1 MLSRRASLVAFIAP
15 FATTACVVGPNF
27 KAPAPPPVS
36 SYTQE
41 AQAQTTTATPG
52 VPGGQA
58 QHLIPGADIP
68 AEWWT
73 MFHSRRLNDLIEQA
87 LAHNAD
93 LKAAQAAILVAHP
106 ADQFGVKA
114 ALIALLAWC
123 FGPVLSHVQAAL
135 AYRALTSDRAVQAAE
150 AGDPP

>member
-1 MLSRRASLVAFIAP
+1 MNIAEI
-15 FATTACVVGPNF
+15 
-27 KAPAPPPVS
+27 VS
-36 SYTQE
+36 SCLLTFGV
-41 AQAQTTTATPG
+41 AAVLLSSLGMLMLPDALNRLHSVGLAATAG
-52 VPGGQA
+52 VG
-58 QHLIPGADIP
+58 LIA
-68 AEWWT
+68 
-73 MFHSRRLNDLIEQA
+73 
-87 LAHNAD
+87 
-93 LKAAQAAILVAHP
+93 AAILVAHP